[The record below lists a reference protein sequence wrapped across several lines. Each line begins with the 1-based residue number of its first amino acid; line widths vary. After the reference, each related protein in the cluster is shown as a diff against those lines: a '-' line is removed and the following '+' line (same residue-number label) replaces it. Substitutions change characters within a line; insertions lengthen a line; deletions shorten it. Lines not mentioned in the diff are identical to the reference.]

1 VFKDVIGHE
10 DIKQRLITSLRTGRI
25 SHAQLFAGET
35 GYGSLALALAFAQYV
50 FCTGDKKEDAC
61 GECPSCRKIQK
72 YIHPD
77 LHFVFPVVRK
87 TKSPV
92 SDEYINEWRRLLT
105 RTNYFGLEESE
116 KLLFLA
122 IVTGETWKKLRRGL
136 ITKMLIDVPGTGV
149 SFIVP
154 LSSVGGR
161 KTLQFLVNEQ
171 EFEKEEETSMKDTDY
186 ELLVAIANQGY
197 IDTVMDAARSAKA
210 GGGTVI
216 HAKGTGMELAKK
228 YLGVSLVEEKEVI
241 LIVTKS
247 REKNQ
252 IMKAIMEQAG
262 LDSKERTIVFSL
274 PVTSVAG
281 IRMLEEDIQDDLL

>member
-1 VFKDVIGHE
+1 
-10 DIKQRLITSLRTGRI
+10 
-25 SHAQLFAGET
+25 
-35 GYGSLALALAFAQYV
+35 
-50 FCTGDKKEDAC
+50 
-61 GECPSCRKIQK
+61 
-72 YIHPD
+72 
-77 LHFVFPVVRK
+77 
-87 TKSPV
+87 
-92 SDEYINEWRRLLT
+92 
-105 RTNYFGLEESE
+105 
-116 KLLFLA
+116 
-122 IVTGETWKKLRRGL
+122 
-136 ITKMLIDVPGTGV
+136 
-149 SFIVP
+149 
-154 LSSVGGR
+154 
-161 KTLQFLVNEQ
+161 
-171 EFEKEEETSMKDTDY
+171 MKDTDY

-262 LDSKERTIVFSL
+262 HDSKERTIVFSL

>member
-1 VFKDVIGHE
+1 
-10 DIKQRLITSLRTGRI
+10 
-25 SHAQLFAGET
+25 
-35 GYGSLALALAFAQYV
+35 
-50 FCTGDKKEDAC
+50 
-61 GECPSCRKIQK
+61 
-72 YIHPD
+72 
-77 LHFVFPVVRK
+77 
-87 TKSPV
+87 
-92 SDEYINEWRRLLT
+92 
-105 RTNYFGLEESE
+105 
-116 KLLFLA
+116 
-122 IVTGETWKKLRRGL
+122 
-136 ITKMLIDVPGTGV
+136 
-149 SFIVP
+149 
-154 LSSVGGR
+154 
-161 KTLQFLVNEQ
+161 
-171 EFEKEEETSMKDTDY
+171 MKDTDY

-252 IMKAIMEQAG
+252 IRKAIMEQAG

>member
-1 VFKDVIGHE
+1 
-10 DIKQRLITSLRTGRI
+10 
-25 SHAQLFAGET
+25 
-35 GYGSLALALAFAQYV
+35 
-50 FCTGDKKEDAC
+50 
-61 GECPSCRKIQK
+61 
-72 YIHPD
+72 
-77 LHFVFPVVRK
+77 
-87 TKSPV
+87 
-92 SDEYINEWRRLLT
+92 
-105 RTNYFGLEESE
+105 
-116 KLLFLA
+116 
-122 IVTGETWKKLRRGL
+122 
-136 ITKMLIDVPGTGV
+136 
-149 SFIVP
+149 
-154 LSSVGGR
+154 
-161 KTLQFLVNEQ
+161 
-171 EFEKEEETSMKDTDY
+171 MKDTDY

>member
-1 VFKDVIGHE
+1 
-10 DIKQRLITSLRTGRI
+10 
-25 SHAQLFAGET
+25 
-35 GYGSLALALAFAQYV
+35 
-50 FCTGDKKEDAC
+50 
-61 GECPSCRKIQK
+61 
-72 YIHPD
+72 
-77 LHFVFPVVRK
+77 
-87 TKSPV
+87 
-92 SDEYINEWRRLLT
+92 
-105 RTNYFGLEESE
+105 
-116 KLLFLA
+116 
-122 IVTGETWKKLRRGL
+122 
-136 ITKMLIDVPGTGV
+136 
-149 SFIVP
+149 
-154 LSSVGGR
+154 
-161 KTLQFLVNEQ
+161 
-171 EFEKEEETSMKDTDY
+171 MKDTDY
-186 ELLVAIANQGY
+186 ELLVAIANLGY

-216 HAKGTGMELAKK
+216 HAKGTGMEHAKK

>member
-1 VFKDVIGHE
+1 MLKSMVRPAAPVNG
-10 DIKQRLITSLRTGRI
+10 I
-25 SHAQLFAGET
+25 S
-35 GYGSLALALAFAQYV
+35 V
-50 FCTGDKKEDAC
+50 M
-61 GECPSCRKIQK
+61 
-72 YIHPD
+72 
-77 LHFVFPVVRK
+77 VRM
-87 TKSPV
+87 
-92 SDEYINEWRRLLT
+92 L
-105 RTNYFGLEESE
+105 
-116 KLLFLA
+116 
-122 IVTGETWKKLRRGL
+122 VTT
-136 ITKMLIDVPGTGV
+136 TV
-149 SFIVP
+149 
-154 LSSVGGR
+154 
-161 KTLQFLVNEQ
+161 
-171 EFEKEEETSMKDTDY
+171 
-186 ELLVAIANQGY
+186 Y

-281 IRMLEEDIQDDLL
+281 IRMLEEDSQDDLL

>member
-1 VFKDVIGHE
+1 MSKVYMMVTITNRNKRKDFRTFFKEYGLPVFLETIG
-10 DIKQRLITSLRTGRI
+10 RGT
-25 SHAQLFAGET
+25 AQSEVL
-35 GYGSLALALAFAQYV
+35 
-50 FCTGDKKEDAC
+50 D
-61 GECPSCRKIQK
+61 
-72 YIHPD
+72 
-77 LHFVFPVVRK
+77 
-87 TKSPV
+87 
-92 SDEYINEWRRLLT
+92 
-105 RTNYFGLEESE
+105 YFGLEESE

-171 EFEKEEETSMKDTDY
+171 EFEK
-186 ELLVAIANQGY
+186 GY

>member
-1 VFKDVIGHE
+1 
-10 DIKQRLITSLRTGRI
+10 
-25 SHAQLFAGET
+25 
-35 GYGSLALALAFAQYV
+35 
-50 FCTGDKKEDAC
+50 
-61 GECPSCRKIQK
+61 
-72 YIHPD
+72 
-77 LHFVFPVVRK
+77 
-87 TKSPV
+87 
-92 SDEYINEWRRLLT
+92 
-105 RTNYFGLEESE
+105 
-116 KLLFLA
+116 
-122 IVTGETWKKLRRGL
+122 
-136 ITKMLIDVPGTGV
+136 
-149 SFIVP
+149 
-154 LSSVGGR
+154 
-161 KTLQFLVNEQ
+161 
-171 EFEKEEETSMKDTDY
+171 MKDTDY

-281 IRMLEEDIQDDLL
+281 IRMLEEDIQDDL

>member
-1 VFKDVIGHE
+1 
-10 DIKQRLITSLRTGRI
+10 
-25 SHAQLFAGET
+25 
-35 GYGSLALALAFAQYV
+35 
-50 FCTGDKKEDAC
+50 
-61 GECPSCRKIQK
+61 
-72 YIHPD
+72 
-77 LHFVFPVVRK
+77 
-87 TKSPV
+87 
-92 SDEYINEWRRLLT
+92 
-105 RTNYFGLEESE
+105 
-116 KLLFLA
+116 
-122 IVTGETWKKLRRGL
+122 
-136 ITKMLIDVPGTGV
+136 
-149 SFIVP
+149 
-154 LSSVGGR
+154 
-161 KTLQFLVNEQ
+161 
-171 EFEKEEETSMKDTDY
+171 MKDTDY

-252 IMKAIMEQAG
+252 IMKAIMEPAG

>member
-1 VFKDVIGHE
+1 
-10 DIKQRLITSLRTGRI
+10 
-25 SHAQLFAGET
+25 
-35 GYGSLALALAFAQYV
+35 
-50 FCTGDKKEDAC
+50 
-61 GECPSCRKIQK
+61 
-72 YIHPD
+72 
-77 LHFVFPVVRK
+77 
-87 TKSPV
+87 
-92 SDEYINEWRRLLT
+92 
-105 RTNYFGLEESE
+105 
-116 KLLFLA
+116 
-122 IVTGETWKKLRRGL
+122 
-136 ITKMLIDVPGTGV
+136 
-149 SFIVP
+149 
-154 LSSVGGR
+154 
-161 KTLQFLVNEQ
+161 
-171 EFEKEEETSMKDTDY
+171 MKDTDY

-252 IMKAIMEQAG
+252 IMRAIMEQTG

>member
-1 VFKDVIGHE
+1 
-10 DIKQRLITSLRTGRI
+10 
-25 SHAQLFAGET
+25 
-35 GYGSLALALAFAQYV
+35 
-50 FCTGDKKEDAC
+50 
-61 GECPSCRKIQK
+61 
-72 YIHPD
+72 
-77 LHFVFPVVRK
+77 
-87 TKSPV
+87 
-92 SDEYINEWRRLLT
+92 
-105 RTNYFGLEESE
+105 
-116 KLLFLA
+116 
-122 IVTGETWKKLRRGL
+122 
-136 ITKMLIDVPGTGV
+136 
-149 SFIVP
+149 
-154 LSSVGGR
+154 
-161 KTLQFLVNEQ
+161 
-171 EFEKEEETSMKDTDY
+171 MKDTDY

-197 IDTVMDAARSAKA
+197 IDTVMDAARSEKA

>member
-1 VFKDVIGHE
+1 
-10 DIKQRLITSLRTGRI
+10 
-25 SHAQLFAGET
+25 
-35 GYGSLALALAFAQYV
+35 
-50 FCTGDKKEDAC
+50 
-61 GECPSCRKIQK
+61 
-72 YIHPD
+72 
-77 LHFVFPVVRK
+77 
-87 TKSPV
+87 
-92 SDEYINEWRRLLT
+92 
-105 RTNYFGLEESE
+105 
-116 KLLFLA
+116 
-122 IVTGETWKKLRRGL
+122 
-136 ITKMLIDVPGTGV
+136 
-149 SFIVP
+149 
-154 LSSVGGR
+154 
-161 KTLQFLVNEQ
+161 
-171 EFEKEEETSMKDTDY
+171 MKDTDY

-197 IDTVMDAARSAKA
+197 IDTVMDASRAAKA

>member
-1 VFKDVIGHE
+1 
-10 DIKQRLITSLRTGRI
+10 
-25 SHAQLFAGET
+25 
-35 GYGSLALALAFAQYV
+35 
-50 FCTGDKKEDAC
+50 
-61 GECPSCRKIQK
+61 
-72 YIHPD
+72 
-77 LHFVFPVVRK
+77 
-87 TKSPV
+87 
-92 SDEYINEWRRLLT
+92 
-105 RTNYFGLEESE
+105 
-116 KLLFLA
+116 
-122 IVTGETWKKLRRGL
+122 
-136 ITKMLIDVPGTGV
+136 
-149 SFIVP
+149 
-154 LSSVGGR
+154 
-161 KTLQFLVNEQ
+161 
-171 EFEKEEETSMKDTDY
+171 MKDTDY

-197 IDTVMDAARSAKA
+197 IDTVMDAARTAKA

>member
-1 VFKDVIGHE
+1 
-10 DIKQRLITSLRTGRI
+10 
-25 SHAQLFAGET
+25 
-35 GYGSLALALAFAQYV
+35 
-50 FCTGDKKEDAC
+50 
-61 GECPSCRKIQK
+61 
-72 YIHPD
+72 
-77 LHFVFPVVRK
+77 
-87 TKSPV
+87 
-92 SDEYINEWRRLLT
+92 
-105 RTNYFGLEESE
+105 
-116 KLLFLA
+116 
-122 IVTGETWKKLRRGL
+122 
-136 ITKMLIDVPGTGV
+136 
-149 SFIVP
+149 
-154 LSSVGGR
+154 
-161 KTLQFLVNEQ
+161 
-171 EFEKEEETSMKDTDY
+171 MKDTDY

-252 IMKAIMEQAG
+252 IMKAIMEQAC

>member
-1 VFKDVIGHE
+1 
-10 DIKQRLITSLRTGRI
+10 
-25 SHAQLFAGET
+25 
-35 GYGSLALALAFAQYV
+35 
-50 FCTGDKKEDAC
+50 
-61 GECPSCRKIQK
+61 
-72 YIHPD
+72 
-77 LHFVFPVVRK
+77 
-87 TKSPV
+87 
-92 SDEYINEWRRLLT
+92 
-105 RTNYFGLEESE
+105 
-116 KLLFLA
+116 
-122 IVTGETWKKLRRGL
+122 
-136 ITKMLIDVPGTGV
+136 
-149 SFIVP
+149 
-154 LSSVGGR
+154 
-161 KTLQFLVNEQ
+161 
-171 EFEKEEETSMKDTDY
+171 MKDTDY
-186 ELLVAIANQGY
+186 ELLIAIANQGY

>member
-1 VFKDVIGHE
+1 
-10 DIKQRLITSLRTGRI
+10 
-25 SHAQLFAGET
+25 
-35 GYGSLALALAFAQYV
+35 
-50 FCTGDKKEDAC
+50 
-61 GECPSCRKIQK
+61 
-72 YIHPD
+72 
-77 LHFVFPVVRK
+77 
-87 TKSPV
+87 
-92 SDEYINEWRRLLT
+92 
-105 RTNYFGLEESE
+105 
-116 KLLFLA
+116 
-122 IVTGETWKKLRRGL
+122 
-136 ITKMLIDVPGTGV
+136 
-149 SFIVP
+149 
-154 LSSVGGR
+154 
-161 KTLQFLVNEQ
+161 
-171 EFEKEEETSMKDTDY
+171 MKDTDY

-216 HAKGTGMELAKK
+216 HAKGTGMKLAKK

>member
-1 VFKDVIGHE
+1 
-10 DIKQRLITSLRTGRI
+10 
-25 SHAQLFAGET
+25 
-35 GYGSLALALAFAQYV
+35 
-50 FCTGDKKEDAC
+50 
-61 GECPSCRKIQK
+61 
-72 YIHPD
+72 
-77 LHFVFPVVRK
+77 
-87 TKSPV
+87 
-92 SDEYINEWRRLLT
+92 
-105 RTNYFGLEESE
+105 
-116 KLLFLA
+116 
-122 IVTGETWKKLRRGL
+122 
-136 ITKMLIDVPGTGV
+136 
-149 SFIVP
+149 
-154 LSSVGGR
+154 
-161 KTLQFLVNEQ
+161 
-171 EFEKEEETSMKDTDY
+171 MKDTDY
-186 ELLVAIANQGY
+186 ELLVAIANQGD

>member
-1 VFKDVIGHE
+1 
-10 DIKQRLITSLRTGRI
+10 
-25 SHAQLFAGET
+25 
-35 GYGSLALALAFAQYV
+35 
-50 FCTGDKKEDAC
+50 
-61 GECPSCRKIQK
+61 
-72 YIHPD
+72 
-77 LHFVFPVVRK
+77 
-87 TKSPV
+87 
-92 SDEYINEWRRLLT
+92 
-105 RTNYFGLEESE
+105 
-116 KLLFLA
+116 
-122 IVTGETWKKLRRGL
+122 
-136 ITKMLIDVPGTGV
+136 
-149 SFIVP
+149 
-154 LSSVGGR
+154 
-161 KTLQFLVNEQ
+161 
-171 EFEKEEETSMKDTDY
+171 MKDTDY

-197 IDTVMDAARSAKA
+197 IDTVIDAARSAKA

>member
-1 VFKDVIGHE
+1 
-10 DIKQRLITSLRTGRI
+10 
-25 SHAQLFAGET
+25 
-35 GYGSLALALAFAQYV
+35 
-50 FCTGDKKEDAC
+50 
-61 GECPSCRKIQK
+61 
-72 YIHPD
+72 
-77 LHFVFPVVRK
+77 
-87 TKSPV
+87 
-92 SDEYINEWRRLLT
+92 
-105 RTNYFGLEESE
+105 
-116 KLLFLA
+116 
-122 IVTGETWKKLRRGL
+122 
-136 ITKMLIDVPGTGV
+136 
-149 SFIVP
+149 
-154 LSSVGGR
+154 
-161 KTLQFLVNEQ
+161 
-171 EFEKEEETSMKDTDY
+171 MKDTDY

-197 IDTVMDAARSAKA
+197 IDTVMDAARAAKA

-281 IRMLEEDIQDDLL
+281 IRMLEEDIQDVIGCLKILWNSVFYTNLFLIHHFQYLALH